1 MKNDGSF
8 WIDYDNFIMAF
19 HNVDVVL
26 AFLGNHSKSFS
37 SNFPAKKSN
46 HRCTRA
52 FEVSLLSDLDGHA
65 AGETVELHILG
76 IQKTRRGASRGRT
89 DRKKSYKPCDLGVLV
104 AEIDDDNDDDISKFA
119 SVKGQM
125 FGLTRNDHFS
135 VVLDRRLN
143 RRLIVMPISF
153 GHPAATDKDLPFVL
167 RFVSDAPIFI
177 QERSGVPRMDLV
189 MQSFCLSRN
198 PQLEGAGMYKILHQD
213 LLHRLIQIKRQR
225 TVFLYLFLNERELQK
240 QGLESSGVSF
250 WVQAEC
256 RGMLCRTELGLQ
268 EHETIAKGKKFQAA
282 WRRFKCDFIAEKKSR
297 LLLVLIQSGQDT
309 EFNSIVCRRVSTPQ
323 KLGRGLSQSNL
334 DGFVEAAQ
342 NYAPGKKNDYETRGI
357 FNCVDENPE
366 FDFVIASTKVLAAVD
381 IGIGHK
387 RATDMSLDDIE
398 LQRALELSRRDASSD
413 QDLQRTIVESNNTSH
428 GGSKTSYDDDVSKAL
443 QLSLQEQQKARPRN
457 KKELIVD
464 LTEDDTPTKRQKTDE
479 TDVNA
484 ILEEKKPASIEEKR
498 RRAREAALKRM
509 TVPEN
514 K

>member
-19 HNVDVVL
+19 HSVDVVL

-46 HRCTRA
+46 HRCARA
-52 FEVSLLSDLDGHA
+52 FEVSLLNDPDGHA
-65 AGETVELHILG
+65 AGQTVELYILG

-104 AEIDDDNDDDISKFA
+104 AEIDDKDDNLKFA

-135 VVLDRRLN
+135 VVLDRQIN

-167 RFVSDAPIFI
+167 RFVSDAPLFI

-198 PQLEGAGMYKILHQD
+198 QLEGAGMYKILHQD
-213 LLHRLIQIKRQR
+213 LLHRLIQIKCQR

-240 QGLESSGVSF
+240 LGLESSGVSF
-250 WVQAEC
+250 LVQAEC

-268 EHETIAKGKKFQAA
+268 QHETIAKGKKFQAA
-282 WRRFKCDFIAEKKSR
+282 WRRFKCDFVAEKKSR

-342 NYAPGKKNDYETRGI
+342 NYAPGKRNDYETRGI

-366 FDFVIASTKVLAAVD
+366 FDFAIASTKVPFAAVD
-381 IGIGHK
+381 IGMGHE
-387 RATDMSLDDIE
+387 RASDMSLDEIE
-398 LQRALELSRRDASSD
+398 LQRALELSRREASSD
-413 QDLQRTIVESNNTSH
+413 QDLQRTIVESKNASH
-428 GGSKTSYDDDVSKAL
+428 GESKTSYDDDVSKAL
-443 QLSLQEQQKARPRN
+443 QLSLQDQQKARPRN
-457 KKELIVD
+457 TKELIVD
-464 LTEDDTPTKRQKTDE
+464 LTEDDTPTKRQRTDE

-484 ILEEKKPASIEEKR
+484 IIEEKKPANIEEKR

-509 TVPEN
+509 TVLEN